1 MKNVYIIDE
10 HQSSKQNG
18 IGTYIQQL
26 LLCFRDAE
34 VNVCLLSYNADTETF
49 QIVKK
54 EYYTEFSIPV
64 CGMGGFLQNGCLSLS
79 LLRLYIQDSSE
90 NVFFVNHSPCKNF
103 IRTIKKL
110 FPLSLLY
117 FVVHDQGWC
126 APLLGDFEMLKK
138 IGRGVS
144 RKKWRH
150 ILNYT
155 KEEKKMYELSNG
167 IIALS
172 KTTHNIIRDF
182 YRIDAK
188 KIHLIPNGLH
198 LSSFMV
204 NGCSKE
210 TERVK
215 LGFKPEEKILLYAGR
230 TVRSK
235 GIYALLKAF
244 NYISP
249 IIRT

>member
-144 RKKWRH
+144 RKKSRQ

-235 GIYALLKAF
+235 GIMPF
-244 NYISP
+244 
-249 IIRT
+249 